1 MSMDGESRDGVPRGV
16 TRRDFLR
23 QGVAMGGGL
32 MVGAPMP
39 LVAGQGHDL
48 VLRNALVMDGSGGPG
63 VVADVAVD
71 GDRIVAVGRVVGRG
85 RQELDLTDHVLAP
98 GFIDIHSHAELS
110 LLINP
115 RAESR
120 IRQGVTLEVVGQDG
134 SSVGPW
140 SDGQFESTRD
150 RYASAY
156 DVTIDFRDPVGFLRA
171 VDRVRPAVNVATM
184 VGQGT
189 VRSFVVGGA
198 DRPAGPDEV
207 RRMRELV
214 RQALDGGAVGLSS
227 GLEYT
232 PGSFAPVDELVALA
246 GELRGRGLPFAS
258 HMRNED
264 DRVLAAVEETIHV
277 GRMAGVPVI
286 VSHLK
291 AQGERNHWKAQVAL
305 RLIEDARAAGVDI
318 HFDRYP
324 YVAYATTLA
333 NLFPASARAGG
344 TQAFL
349 ARLSDP
355 DSSPALE
362 AYARAKV
369 ALLGSWDS
377 IQISSTGTERNAAAR
392 GRRLGEL
399 ASELGE
405 DPFDLTLRLLEEER
419 GQVGMI
425 GFGMSE
431 ENTARLLAH
440 PLGMVCSDGGAYAP
454 YGPLSSGSPH
464 PRGYGTFPRF
474 LAHYVRDR
482 GILSLEEAVRKITR
496 MPAERLGLLDRGLV
510 RPGMVAD
517 LVAFDP
523 ATIEDRATFE
533 DPHQYPEGIPVVV
546 VGGQVTIRDGE
557 QTGVLAGRA
566 VRAPA
571 VAAGS

>member
-1 MSMDGESRDGVPRGV
+1 MSMDGESRDGVPKGV

-85 RQELDLTDHVLAP
+85 LQELDLTDHVLAP

-189 VRSFVVGGA
+189 VRGFVVGGA

-246 GELRGRGLPFAS
+246 GELQGRGLPYAS

-286 VSHLK
+286 ASHLK

-305 RLIEDARAAGVDI
+305 RLIEDARAAGVDV

-344 TQAFL
+344 T
-349 ARLSDP
+349 
-355 DSSPALE
+355 
-362 AYARAKV
+362 
-369 ALLGSWDS
+369 
-377 IQISSTGTERNAAAR
+377 
-392 GRRLGEL
+392 
-399 ASELGE
+399 
-405 DPFDLTLRLLEEER
+405 
-419 GQVGMI
+419 
-425 GFGMSE
+425 
-431 ENTARLLAH
+431 
-440 PLGMVCSDGGAYAP
+440 
-454 YGPLSSGSPH
+454 
-464 PRGYGTFPRF
+464 
-474 LAHYVRDR
+474 
-482 GILSLEEAVRKITR
+482 
-496 MPAERLGLLDRGLV
+496 
-510 RPGMVAD
+510 RP
-517 LVAFDP
+517 
-523 ATIEDRATFE
+523 
-533 DPHQYPEGIPVVV
+533 
-546 VGGQVTIRDGE
+546 
-557 QTGVLAGRA
+557 
-566 VRAPA
+566 
-571 VAAGS
+571 S